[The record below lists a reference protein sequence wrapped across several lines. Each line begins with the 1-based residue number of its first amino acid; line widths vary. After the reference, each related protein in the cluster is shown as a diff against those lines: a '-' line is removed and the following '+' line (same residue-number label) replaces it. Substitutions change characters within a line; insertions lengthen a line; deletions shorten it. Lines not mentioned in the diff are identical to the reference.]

1 MARTSNYNPDGN
13 LTTLNSVVAAAQ
25 SLGVDLDAGQQA
37 QFERFG
43 QLIELHN
50 KQFNLTGAKTQ
61 ERIRDELLIRSLRIL
76 SPAGGSVPTP
86 EWFAG
91 KRAIDVGTGA
101 GIPGVVMKIALPELR
116 ITLLDS
122 TAKKTTFLKE
132 VVEELKLESV
142 EVITNRAE
150 ELGQDPEHRE
160 AYDLVVARAVAR
172 LPELAELTL
181 PFAII
186 GGTVILPKSAGLE
199 DELDA
204 AAAAAEIL
212 GAAPAITLQ
221 VDRPGTALP
230 DHTVY
235 WMKISPTPREFPR
248 RIGVPHRSP
257 LIEQNS

>member
-13 LTTLNSVVAAAQ
+13 LITLNSVVAAAQ

-122 TAKKTTFLKE
+122 TAKKTCLLYT
-132 VVEELKLESV
+132 S
-142 EVITNRAE
+142 
-150 ELGQDPEHRE
+150 
-160 AYDLVVARAVAR
+160 
-172 LPELAELTL
+172 
-181 PFAII
+181 
-186 GGTVILPKSAGLE
+186 
-199 DELDA
+199 DA
-204 AAAAAEIL
+204 ADE
-212 GAAPAITLQ
+212 
-221 VDRPGTALP
+221 
-230 DHTVY
+230 
-235 WMKISPTPREFPR
+235 
-248 RIGVPHRSP
+248 
-257 LIEQNS
+257 

>member
-1 MARTSNYNPDGN
+1 M
-13 LTTLNSVVAAAQ
+13 
-25 SLGVDLDAGQQA
+25 
-37 QFERFG
+37 
-43 QLIELHN
+43 
-50 KQFNLTGAKTQ
+50 
-61 ERIRDELLIRSLRIL
+61 
-76 SPAGGSVPTP
+76 
-86 EWFAG
+86 
-91 KRAIDVGTGA
+91 
-101 GIPGVVMKIALPELR
+101 
-116 ITLLDS
+116 
-122 TAKKTTFLKE
+122 
-132 VVEELKLESV
+132 
-142 EVITNRAE
+142 
-150 ELGQDPEHRE
+150 
-160 AYDLVVARAVAR
+160 VARSVAR

-186 GGTVILPKSAGLE
+186 GGTVILPKSSGLE

-221 VDRPGTALP
+221 VDRPGTSPP